1 MYSYREFM
9 VHMPWFGACSQM
21 KNTSLVSHRPFDFM
35 ETDNEVDLR
44 FNLPS
49 SVGSLVP
56 RVRKMLE
63 ANRLDRAKG
72 SLSALKM

>member
-1 MYSYREFM
+1 M
-9 VHMPWFGACSQM
+9 VRIGACSQTE
-21 KNTSLVSHRPFDFM
+21 NSYASHRPFDFM